1 MLGSNGLN
9 VLSKKAS
16 QRPCLGLHLLQS
28 LVSEPCQTTPYSTD
42 NVLQEGSN
50 TLHIVFRGKQ
60 PYTIKLLGGG
70 SLLCRCAVGMVLY
83 NELLLD
89 YIQGDCT
96 SQTAIFI

>member
-16 QRPCLGLHLLQS
+16 QRPCLGLHLLQT

-50 TLHIVFRGKQ
+50 MYILSSGKNSHTLSNYLEGELYYVGVLWEWCCTMS
-60 PYTIKLLGGG
+60 PY
-70 SLLCRCAVGMVLY
+70 
-83 NELLLD
+83 
-89 YIQGDCT
+89 
-96 SQTAIFI
+96 